1 MLPHRRAMLHLV
13 SAAGAAALV
22 PRPAAAAETV
32 VVYSAISTK
41 VMQAF
46 IEGFGKRHPGVTV
59 QVISGGSG
67 ELLSRMKAE
76 RNNPRGDIFSGPDTD
91 VFDGS
96 IDLYAPY
103 KSSEAAAFDQAAHDP
118 QGRYYGFSTNFQ
130 VMIINTRLM
139 PLEQAPKRWSDLAKP
154 EFKGKFIMANPAQSG
169 SAFSQLH
176 QIVGLHGWDVM
187 DKIINNAMFVS
198 SSKLAFQNIA
208 KGEAPIGLTSE
219 FNVVQSKEE
228 GFPVAAVYPADGTA
242 LINDANGIIKGGPN
256 PENAKKFLDYISSKE
271 AHEIL
276 VSIDKRRSARKDV
289 APPPGLPPIASIK
302 VIPYDSV
309 GAAKNHDA
317 EIERFD
323 KTFSRK

>member
-1 MLPHRRAMLHLV
+1 MNIDRRRMLTLA
-13 SAAGAAALV
+13 SAAAGATVL
-22 PRPAAAAETV
+22 PSRGYAAETV

-46 IEGFGKRHPGVTV
+46 VEGFKKKHPDINV

-76 RNNPRGDIFSGPDTD
+76 RNNPRGDLFSGPDTD

-103 KSSEAAAFDQAAHDP
+103 KSTEAAAFDAAAHHP
-118 QGRYYGFSTNFQ
+118 EGKYYGFSTNFQ
-130 VMIINTRLM
+130 VMIINTKML
-139 PLEQAPKRWSDLAKP
+139 PLEQAPKTWADLAKP

-187 DKIINNAMFVS
+187 DKIINNATFVS

-208 KGEAPIGLTSE
+208 KGELPIGLTSE
-219 FNVVQSKEE
+219 FNVVQAKEE
-228 GFPVAAVYPADGTA
+228 GNPVAAVYPADGTA

-256 PENAKKFLDYISSKE
+256 PANAQKFLDYISSKE

-276 VSIDKRRSARKDV
+276 VSVDKRRSARKDV
-289 APPPGLPPIASIK
+289 APPPGLAPISTIK
-302 VIPYDSV
+302 VIPYDSA

>member
-1 MLPHRRAMLHLV
+1 MTLHRRNVLSLLTLLGT
-13 SAAGAAALV
+13 AAIV
-22 PRPAAAAETV
+22 PAPTMAAETV

-46 IEGFGKRHPGVTV
+46 IDGFRKKEPGIEV
-59 QVISGGSG
+59 QVISAGSG
-67 ELLSRMKAE
+67 ELLTRIKAE

-96 IDLYAPY
+96 IDLYASY
-103 KSSEAAAFDQAAHDP
+103 TSKEAGAFDKAAHHP
-118 QGRYYGFSTNFQ
+118 EGKYYGFSTNFQ
-130 VMIINTRLM
+130 VMMINTKMM
-139 PLEQAPKRWSDLAKP
+139 PLDKAPKTWTDLANP
-154 EFKGKFIMANPAQSG
+154 EFKGKVLMANPAQSG

-176 QIVGLHGWDVM
+176 QIVGLHGWDLM
-187 DKIINNAMFVS
+187 DKIIQNATFVS
-198 SSKLAFQNIA
+198 SSKLAFQNVA
-208 KGEAPIGLTSE
+208 KGEIPIGLTSE

-228 GFPVAAVYPADGTA
+228 GFPVEAVYPADGTA

-256 PENAKKFLDYISSKE
+256 PANAQKFLDYINSKE
-271 AHEIL
+271 AHEML

-289 APPPGLPPIASIK
+289 APPPGLPPITTIK
-302 VIPYDSV
+302 VVPYDSV

-317 EIERFD
+317 EVERFD

>member
-1 MLPHRRAMLHLV
+1 MSIDRRRMLAL
-13 SAAGAAALV
+13 SAAVAGATTLPSRAF
-22 PRPAAAAETV
+22 AAETV

-46 IEGFGKRHPGVTV
+46 IEGFKKKQPDINV

-76 RNNPRGDIFSGPDTD
+76 RSNPRGDIFTGPDTD

-103 KSSEAAAFDQAAHDP
+103 KSTEAAAFDAAAHHAD
-118 QGRYYGFSTNFQ
+118 GKYYGFSTNFQ
-130 VMIINTRLM
+130 VMIINTKMM
-139 PLEQAPKRWSDLAKP
+139 PLEQAPKTWADLAKP

-187 DKIINNAMFVS
+187 DKIINNATFVS

-208 KGEAPIGLTSE
+208 KGELPIGLTSE
-219 FNVVQSKEE
+219 FNVVQAKED
-228 GFPVAAVYPADGTA
+228 GNPVAAVYPADGTA
-242 LINDANGIIKGGPN
+242 LINDASGIIKGGPN
-256 PENAKKFLDYISSKE
+256 PANAQKFLDYISSKE

-276 VSIDKRRSARKDV
+276 VSVDKRRSARKDV
-289 APPPGLPPIASIK
+289 APPPGLPPIATIK